1 MKIFNQK
8 GTKERLVEMFQ
19 KVNKLKLNENS
30 FELGK
35 INILE
40 EIFNKF
46 KSNQLDIDN
55 IETSNEEVDILAH
68 DNDGNYEFK
77 FILDANELEVDD
89 VYKFNSVKL
98 INFKLNSKSD
108 NIEIDKNSLND
119 FNNKHKSEL
128 IDIISTYVDVDDE
141 LDIDETYD
149 DIAKKIDSMP
159 FGYHSNDIQTS
170 INYGDRK
177 PVNGDLRVDNSKPD
191 KYVPVTENDE
201 IQNDVESDDEALT
214 GGLGDGAEPI
224 NFNPSQIIRGIE
236 VEMEHTNDPKVALEI
251 AMDHLTED
259 PEYYTKHDE
268 CIENGEFS
276 SEDDV
281 MRDKLLGYKPRNVGE
296 Y

>member
-19 KVNKLKLNENS
+19 KVNKLNLNENS

-201 IQNDVESDDEALT
+201 INDVESDDEALT

-259 PEYYTKHDE
+259 PEYYTKHDK